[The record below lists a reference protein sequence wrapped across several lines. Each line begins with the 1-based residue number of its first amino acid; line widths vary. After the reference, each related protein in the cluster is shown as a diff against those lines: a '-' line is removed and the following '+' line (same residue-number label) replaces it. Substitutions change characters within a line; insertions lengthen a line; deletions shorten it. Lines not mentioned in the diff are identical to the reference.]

1 MPRRRILVVLIVLL
15 LTAGLAGLGCCTPA
29 GYYAREARD
38 GVRFLTARRP
48 IDKVLAD
55 PETDD
60 GLRRQLEI
68 AVAAREFAVSALG
81 LPDNKSY
88 RHYADLG
95 RPYASWIVTA
105 APELSLAPVQWC
117 FPIAGCVTYR
127 GYFSPRRAERFAG
140 KLRRRGSDVDV
151 SGVAAFSTLG
161 WLADP
166 VLSTFVHQPPAALAG
181 LIFHELAHQRLYVRD
196 DTRFNESFA
205 TFVELEGVDRWLA
218 ATGREADREA
228 FESGKTRQRELTELL
243 AVTRERLAE
252 LYGSAR
258 SDEVKR
264 ARKTEI
270 FAGLERDVASL
281 REKWGF
287 EADGDGDPEEW
298 NNADLVAVQAYWD
311 LVPAFRRLH
320 DRAGGD
326 LERFYA
332 SAEALAALD
341 PAERQARLDELTAA
355 SAAAR

>member
-1 MPRRRILVVLIVLL
+1 MPRRRILVFLVILL
-15 LTAGLAGLGCCTPA
+15 LAAGLAGLGCCTPA

-38 GVRFLTARRP
+38 GLRFLNARRP

-55 PETDD
+55 PGTDG
-60 GLRRQLEI
+60 GLRRQLEV
-68 AVAAREFAVSALG
+68 AVAAREFAVSELG

-127 GYFSPRRAERFAG
+127 GYFSPQRAERFAD

-166 VLSTFVHQPPAALAG
+166 ILSTFVHQPPAALAG
-181 LIFHELAHQRLYVRD
+181 LIFHELAHQRLYVRG

-205 TFVELEGVDRWLA
+205 TFVELDGVDRWLA
-218 ATGREADREA
+218 ATGREADYEA
-228 FESGKTRQRELTELL
+228 FESGKARRRELTELL
-243 AVTRERLAE
+243 TAARERLAE
-252 LYGSAR
+252 LYA
-258 SDEVKR
+258 SDRPNELKR

-270 FAGLERDVASL
+270 FARLERDVASL
-281 REKWGF
+281 REGWGF
-287 EADGDGDPEEW
+287 EGDGEPEEW

-332 SAEALAALD
+332 SADALAALE
-341 PAERQARLDELTAA
+341 PTEREARLDELMAA
-355 SAAAR
+355 NVAAR